1 MQRKVERMN
10 CMMWVN
16 DNIMRRTAF
25 DKLLYT
31 LDAVIGYVK
40 RVSSYAAAH
49 KHMLH
54 DISIE

>member
-1 MQRKVERMN
+1 MN